1 MIQQESKTF
10 FRKTTLNK
18 NAKPRSKFRVVSRAV
33 LRGLAILIFV
43 VGIFCLPSITNA
55 AKLYLEPNSGQ
66 YQPGD
71 SFIVEIK
78 IDTEGEC
85 VNTVEA
91 NLGFSNDVLKAI
103 DFSRGESILN
113 LWVKN
118 PEINQEQGLVSFSG
132 GIPGGYCG
140 RIPGDPGTSNLL
152 GKIVFQ
158 VPGLIVKEAA
168 GELFSGKLEFLDS
181 SQVLLN
187 DGKGTLAKLNSRG
200 AVFEIKSKGEPLKE
214 EWKKELA
221 EDKIPPEPFEIEIH
235 QDSLIFDG
243 KYFIVFTTSDKQ
255 TGLDYFEIKEGERN
269 WKRAESP
276 YLLEDRE
283 LRSIIKVKAVDKS
296 GNERIAEHIPEIF
309 KKPFSWQI
317 LLIFIIGLV
326 IIGWMARKFL
336 IPKS

>member
-1 MIQQESKTF
+1 MKQLELK
-10 FRKTTLNK
+10 LN
-18 NAKPRSKFRVVSRAV
+18 NFCVVPRIV
-33 LRGLAILIFV
+33 LRGSAIIFV
-43 VGIFCLPSITNA
+43 CCLLFPPLVEA
-55 AKLYLEPNSGQ
+55 ATLYLEPATGQ
-66 YQPGD
+66 FQPGET
-71 SFIVEIK
+71 FIVDIR

-85 VNTVEA
+85 INAVEA
-91 NLGFSNDVLKAI
+91 NLSFSSDILKAT
-103 DFSRGESILN
+103 DFSRGESILS
-113 LWVKN
+113 LWVKE
-118 PEINQEQGLVSFSG
+118 PTFSVVSCGEADVSCGLVSFSG

-152 GKIVFQ
+152 GKIIFRA
-158 VPGLIVKEAA
+158 PGMTIRETTQNGTQNYAKIS
-168 GELFSGKLEFLDS
+168 FLES
-181 SQVLLN
+181 SKVLLN
-187 DGKGTLAKLNSRG
+187 DGLGTPAKLTTKG
-200 AVFEIKSKGEPLKE
+200 ATIKITEVGPLKISKN
-214 EWKKELA
+214 EWQKELA
-221 EDKIPPEPFEIEIH
+221 EDKIPPELFEIKIYK
-235 QDSLIFDG
+235 DPLIFDG